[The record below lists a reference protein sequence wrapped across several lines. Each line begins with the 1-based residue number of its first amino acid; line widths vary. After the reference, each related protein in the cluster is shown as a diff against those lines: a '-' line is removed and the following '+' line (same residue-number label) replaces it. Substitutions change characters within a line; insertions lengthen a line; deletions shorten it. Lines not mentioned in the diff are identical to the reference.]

1 MSKRSSGGTVNVSGY
16 TRSNGTYVAG
26 YTRAAPSSSRSA
38 APSSYSSR
46 GSSSGIVHVSGY
58 TRSNG
63 TYVEGYTRAAPSS
76 SRGSSSNSSGRVQ
89 VSGYTRSDG
98 TVVSGYTR
106 SAPSSRTGVSS
117 GPPGGASS
125 QSISNTSTSSGVRC
139 YVDNAYNRKWGRVGK
154 PLGSHPV
161 NSSGER
167 LYVDNAHNRRCGRAG
182 KPIPRKYAKQQ
193 ELQELEMVENLR
205 RKLNFLEVADED
217 LPAYQSALGRM
228 EREEVEANWE
238 EEGIDLN
245 SPFSHTIQDQ
255 IIPHNELKVEKE
267 IGRGGFGKV
276 YACLWHGKP
285 VAFKEFLYQSMT
297 KKRQEQF
304 EKEIKL
310 LAGLHHPN
318 IVRMFGAVVER
329 GKIGIVMEYMKRS
342 LFEALFYDEEEF
354 SDAKKKQIISQLAI
368 ALCYLHKHEPQ
379 IAHCDIKGGNVLLD
393 RKDNAKLCD
402 FGLSA
407 IKSAT
412 EASRSSVAAPPAQG
426 TPRYSAP
433 EVLRGEM
440 LTMSQLLMAD
450 IYSLAIVVFEVVV
463 EKEAFEDLSIRQ
475 LVANVGHG
483 NLHPTSG
490 EVELPQPLLDLL
502 NTSWDGSASKRPTA
516 EKFKEKW
523 DEIGNLLTV

>member
-1 MSKRSSGGTVNVSGY
+1 MSKKSSGGTVNVSGY
-16 TRSNGTYVAG
+16 TRSSGTYVAP
-26 YTRAAPSSSRSA
+26 YTRAAPSSSRGIS
-38 APSSYSSR
+38 
-46 GSSSGIVHVSGY
+46 GSSSGRVQVSGY
-58 TRSNG
+58 TRSSG
-63 TYVEGYTRAAPSS
+63 TYVEEYTRAAPSS
-76 SRGSSSNSSGRVQ
+76 SRGSSSNSSGRVH

-98 TVVSGYTR
+98 TVVSEYTR
-106 SAPSSRTGVSS
+106 SAPSNLRTGESS
-117 GPPGGASS
+117 GPLSQRVSNASA
-125 QSISNTSTSSGVRC
+125 SSGVRC

-154 PLGSHPV
+154 PMGSRPV

-167 LYVDNAHNRRCGRAG
+167 LYVNNAHNSRLGRAG

-193 ELQELEMVENLR
+193 ELQESEMVENLR
-205 RKLNFLEVADED
+205 MKLKFLEVADED
-217 LPAYQSALGRM
+217 RPAHQSVLYRM
-228 EREEVEANWE
+228 EREEMEANWE

-245 SPFSHTIQDQ
+245 SPFSHTIRQEQ
-255 IIPHNELKVEKE
+255 IIPYDELKVEKE

-285 VAFKEFLYQSMT
+285 VAFKELLYQRLT

-304 EKEIKL
+304 EKEIKI
-310 LAGLHHPN
+310 LADLHHP
-318 IVRMFGAVVER
+318 RMFGAVVER

-354 SDAKKKQIISQLAI
+354 SDAKKKQMISQLAI

-393 RKDNAKLCD
+393 REDNAKLCD

-412 EASRSSVAAPPAQG
+412 EASMSSVAAPPAQG

-483 NLHPTSG
+483 NLRPTSG
-490 EVELPQPLLDLL
+490 EVELSQPLLDLL
-502 NTSWDGSASKRPTA
+502 NSSWDGSASKRPTA
-516 EKFKEKW
+516 EEFKERF
-523 DEIGNLLTV
+523 DEICDLLTV